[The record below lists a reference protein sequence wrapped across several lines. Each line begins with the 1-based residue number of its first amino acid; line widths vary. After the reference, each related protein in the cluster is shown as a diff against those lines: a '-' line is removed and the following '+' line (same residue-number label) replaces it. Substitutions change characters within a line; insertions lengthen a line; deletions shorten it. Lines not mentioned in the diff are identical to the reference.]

1 VVGFSQ
7 REVSAVLVTELVI
20 LALIAVPLG
29 LLLGSGFAKAIVG
42 TVNTETIRLPLVL
55 TTANYAFAVLVV
67 TLASTLSALVVL
79 RRLHQLDL
87 VSVLKAPE

>member
-1 VVGFSQ
+1 
-7 REVSAVLVTELVI
+7 
-20 LALIAVPLG
+20 
-29 LLLGSGFAKAIVG
+29 
-42 TVNTETIRLPLVL
+42 VL

-67 TLASTLSALVVL
+67 TLASMLSALVVL